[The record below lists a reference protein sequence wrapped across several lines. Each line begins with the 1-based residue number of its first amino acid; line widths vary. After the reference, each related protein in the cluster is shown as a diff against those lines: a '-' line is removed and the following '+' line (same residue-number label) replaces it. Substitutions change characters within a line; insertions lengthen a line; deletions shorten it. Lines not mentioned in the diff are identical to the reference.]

1 MICSP
6 RAPGP
11 GVYKVQGTQQNVLLP
26 QGFSGT
32 LEGSHFTLYYFLCY
46 GQSFYVKGFE
56 KLFDWWSNM
65 GDIQNIFTSDL
76 TTTRGINRILPL
88 KRPHP
93 VYIYCRQLEVCFIAN
108 YSTLYCRTGTTCLT
122 NHSQRPTTSR
132 LFFTLARGF
141 CLDFFSPLW
150 FCHYRKYLNDW
161 IFNIMKWDLSD
172 SQRSRIFSWY

>member
-1 MICSP
+1 MTKSSLYQDDLLP
-6 RAPGP
+6 PGP
-11 GVYKVQGTQQNVLLP
+11 RPRGIQGTRHTTKRP
-26 QGFSGT
+26 
-32 LEGSHFTLYYFLCY
+32 FTPRFLWDTRRV
-46 GQSFYVKGFE
+46 SFYILLLFMLWSIFLRNLKGFE

-65 GDIQNIFTSDL
+65 GDIQNTFTSNL

-141 CLDFFSPLW
+141 CLEFFSPLW
-150 FCHYRKYLNDW
+150 FCH
-161 IFNIMKWDLSD
+161 
-172 SQRSRIFSWY
+172 